1 MNELS
6 ITVAGNV
13 VRDVTVVGSDQSRR
27 ARFRLAFSSRR
38 WDPVARD
45 WADGTTQYYDVWCR
59 GRLGE
64 NVASCLG
71 KGMPVIV
78 RGKLVVREVEVDGQD
93 GPARRTYVDIDAH
106 HVGIDLARS
115 PGRLPA
121 TKSEAVVAAEERAVA
136 EALSTSRTSR

>member
-1 MNELS
+1 
-6 ITVAGNV
+6 
-13 VRDVTVVGSDQSRR
+13 
-27 ARFRLAFSSRR
+27 
-38 WDPVARD
+38 
-45 WADGTTQYYDVWCR
+45 
-59 GRLGE
+59 
-64 NVASCLG
+64 
-71 KGMPVIV
+71 MPVIV